1 MPEARRATSVVVHRE
16 LLYRTVPGFRPLALD
31 LHVPEGVTD
40 PPLVVY
46 VHGGAFREGHRAWLP
61 PVLADADIFDWLPR
75 QGFAVASVDYRLSGE
90 ALWPACVDDV
100 LAALHWLR
108 DSVAGFG
115 VDPTRVAVWGE
126 SAGGYLA
133 VMAGLVTADLARPD
147 SPGPLASPPARG
159 RGGPDGEAETAPAA
173 PVRGIVDWYGPTDFA
188 TMAAQGAPW
197 TDEPD
202 SPESQLLGAPVQ
214 SVPELARRASPCTWV
229 TAASP
234 PLLVMHGTAD
244 QLVPFGQARQLARA
258 YSDAGAHVEL
268 IAVPGG
274 THVFD
279 GTPAEQVTEP
289 VLSFLRSVLG

>member
-1 MPEARRATSVVVHRE
+1 MNGRREPRGHRGGLGTIEILPDTRHATSVVVHRE
-16 LLYRTVPGFRPLALD
+16 LLYRTVLGYRPLALD
-31 LHVPEGVTD
+31 LHVPASPAD

-46 VHGGAFREGHRAWLP
+46 VHGGAFRRGHRSSLS
-61 PVLADADIFDWLPR
+61 PVLADADLFGWLPR

-90 ALWPACVDDV
+90 APWPACVEDV
-100 LAALHWLR
+100 VTALDWLR
-108 DSVAGFG
+108 DNAAGLG
-115 VDPTRVAVWGE
+115 VDTTRVAVWGE

-133 VMAGLVTADLARPD
+133 VMAGLT
-147 SPGPLASPPARG
+147 S
-159 RGGPDGEAETAPAA
+159 ETR
-173 PVRGIVDWYGPTDFA
+173 VRGIVDWYGPTDFG

-214 SVPELARRASPCTWV
+214 SVPELARRASPCTRV

-234 PLLVMHGTAD
+234 PLLIMHGTAD
-244 QLVPFGQARQLARA
+244 QFVPFGQARQLAQAYRA
-258 YSDAGAHVEL
+258 AGAQVEL

-274 THVFD
+274 AHLFT

-289 VLSFLRSVLG
+289 VLSFLAAVLG